1 MSANPNLKTFLAQ
14 PFGDEVDPKG
24 FWLLLLDHLEHLKVR
39 NYAADTIRVRALYVR
54 AFALWCLDR
63 DLHQPA
69 LITKPILESFQRHL
83 YRVRKSD
90 GNPLSWSSQKLHLT
104 QVNQFFRYLVKRN
117 HLPFNPAS
125 EIELPKQPQS
135 LPSAILSEDEVER
148 ILAEPDVTTTL
159 GLRDRAILETFY
171 SCGIRRAELCRL
183 RLDQLDVARK
193 AIFIKN
199 GKGQKDRY
207 VPIGLR
213 ALLWIA
219 RYVESARDKLLL
231 DGNEPALFL
240 TKDGKPLSP
249 DSLTEYGHRYIE
261 SAGIGK
267 PGACHIFRHTM
278 ATLMLENGADIRFIQ
293 AILGHQSLETTQIYT
308 RTSLRKLLEVHSKTH
323 PAEQPD
329 PPPESPP
336 ESAT

>member
-1 MSANPNLKTFLAQ
+1 MSNNLNTFLAQ

-54 AFALWCLDR
+54 AFARWCLDR

-69 LITKPILESFQRHL
+69 LITKPLLESFQRHL
-83 YRVRKSD
+83 YRLRKAN
-90 GNPLSWSSQKLHLT
+90 GKPLSWSSQELHLT

-148 ILAEPDVTTTL
+148 ILAEPDTTTTL

-183 RLDQLDVARK
+183 RIDQLDVERRT
-193 AIFIKN
+193 IFIN
-199 GKGQKDRY
+199 VTLHTATPPRPFTALTRAGKSYTSNPPRLTVTNPVEY
-207 VPIGLR
+207 VLKGG
-213 ALLWIA
+213 
-219 RYVESARDKLLL
+219 ETDK
-231 DGNEPALFL
+231 
-240 TKDGKPLSP
+240 
-249 DSLTEYGHRYIE
+249 
-261 SAGIGK
+261 
-267 PGACHIFRHTM
+267 
-278 ATLMLENGADIRFIQ
+278 
-293 AILGHQSLETTQIYT
+293 
-308 RTSLRKLLEVHSKTH
+308 RTPSWG
-323 PAEQPD
+323 
-329 PPPESPP
+329 
-336 ESAT
+336 